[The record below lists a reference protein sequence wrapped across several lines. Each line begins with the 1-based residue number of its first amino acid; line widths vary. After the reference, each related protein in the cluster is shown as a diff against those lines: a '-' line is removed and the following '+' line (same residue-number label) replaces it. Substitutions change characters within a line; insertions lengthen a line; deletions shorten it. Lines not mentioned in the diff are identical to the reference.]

1 MNNKKIIYRNNIQ
14 KKHLDLTLSKRFN
27 KRYPNVLKEIFIN
40 LDTRKDMFHSLSK
53 NFKLNFK
60 IKDLNKFKKFK
71 TIVIIGM
78 GGSILGSEA
87 LYYFLKNK
95 IKKDFIFLNNIDEDK
110 LKRLKS
116 SVDLKKV
123 LFIVVSK
130 SGSTIETLSN
140 FFALNI
146 IKKKSKNI
154 IIISEKLNNPLY
166 LLSQKMNLHY
176 IEHRNYIGGRFSILS
191 EVGLVPAYLMGI
203 NINKLRENILNHFK
217 INNKNFLKDSSIK
230 LANLLKGNMIKNLIF
245 FNYAPKLE
253 KFLYWNQQLI
263 AESLGKQG
271 KGFLPIVSTAPKD
284 HHSLV
289 QLYLDGPKDKIFY
302 IFSEKARTDKKIK
315 IKKKISKKIDFLHNK
330 NLNQIKDAQKNA
342 FIKTLKKN
350 NIPFR
355 EFKILDNS
363 EKVLGEF
370 FSYFMLEISIIAK
383 LSNINPF
390 SQPAVE
396 QIKVNTKNL
405 LS

>member
-40 LDTRKDMFHSLSK
+40 LNTRKDTFHSLSK

-60 IKDLNKFKKFK
+60 IKDLDKFKKFK

-95 IKKDFIFLNNIDEDK
+95 IKKDFIFFNNIDDDK

-130 SGSTIETLSN
+130 SGNTIETLSN
-140 FFALNI
+140 FFAFNI

-154 IIISEKLNNPLY
+154 IIISEKSNNPLY
-166 LLSQKMNLHY
+166 LLSQKMKLHY
-176 IEHRNYIGGRFSILS
+176 IEHRNYIGGRFSVLS

-203 NINKLRENILNHFK
+203 NINRLRGNILNHFK
-217 INNKNFLKDSSIK
+217 TNNKNFLKDSSIK
-230 LANLLKGNMIKNLIF
+230 LANLLKGNIIKNVIF
-245 FNYAPKLE
+245 CNYAPKLE

-271 KGFLPIVSTAPKD
+271 KGFLPTVSTVPKD

-302 IFSEKARTDKKIK
+302 IFSEKARTDKTIK
-315 IKKKISKKIDFLHNK
+315 IKKKISKKINFLSNK

-342 FIKTLKKN
+342 FIKALKKN

-370 FSYFMLEISIIAK
+370 FSYFMLEISIMAK